1 MLSWALNVSCVSEW
15 AEKRALS
22 QALVAFLYWSFP
34 LQRFLSLNKIWLL
47 TACMTPF
54 CSLPYCCISSSFM
67 SSGYCSTR
75 PAHAAFLRWKS
86 WMRLSPIPLRSSL
99 SVKGYFYVCFCCC
112 CLFRCFVFFFCPAS
126 GFTLILYLHM
136 LVLGIPTETA
146 SFLKGIK

>member
-112 CLFRCFVFFFCPAS
+112 CLFRCFVFFFVQHLDLHSFCIC
-126 GFTLILYLHM
+126 TCLYLAF
-136 LVLGIPTETA
+136 P
-146 SFLKGIK
+146 LKLLAFWRE